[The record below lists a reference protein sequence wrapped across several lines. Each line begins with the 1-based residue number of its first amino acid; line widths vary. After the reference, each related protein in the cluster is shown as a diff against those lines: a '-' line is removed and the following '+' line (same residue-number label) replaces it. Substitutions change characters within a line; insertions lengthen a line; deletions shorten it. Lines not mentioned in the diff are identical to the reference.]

1 MEAASGSTEVSDRSR
16 SASALL
22 AKITAD
28 RSPSDP
34 KVNEFFRK
42 ELWSKSPGSFDNV
55 LDKAAELLAPSG
67 SAPHPKPS
75 GVNAPEPVTPKR
87 APRPAPEMTPSPQRR
102 KKAVAK
108 PVPQKAQAKAAK
120 SVVKAPTKAPTKALK
135 AVAKTIVKT
144 PLRASPTSTLKKLHA
159 SALLQFPVEMF
170 EKASPGSRPR
180 RCRVPPL
187 QSWRN
192 ERLVYER
199 VAGSLTPSV
208 AAVTL
213 DMSVDK
219 TTARTLEIPALQP
232 PLDFDAVELV
242 GITSEYLISKVYALP
257 LSSSKQSPCTVTLE
271 GTGIIYVLDG
281 ALRFGVEGAK
291 NSKTEVVRAGGTMLV
306 KGAGRKLVAPAYAA
320 QRGEPGSA
328 GVRFRWV
335 QCTRS

>member
-34 KVNEFFRK
+34 KVNEFFRQ
-42 ELWSKSPGSFDNV
+42 ELWSKSPGSFDTV
-55 LDKAAELLAPSG
+55 LDKAAMLAPEAH
-67 SAPHPKPS
+67 SAPPKAS

-102 KKAVAK
+102 QKAIEKPGKTAKTVAK
-108 PVPQKAQAKAAK
+108 TAVKPVAKTAKGVVKK
-120 SVVKAPTKAPTKALK
+120 SVVKSPLK
-135 AVAKTIVKT
+135 ASNTG
-144 PLRASPTSTLKKLHA
+144 TLKKLH
-159 SALLQFPVEMF
+159 SKALLEFPLDMF
-170 EKASPGSRPR
+170 KASEGSRPR

-187 QSWRN
+187 ESWRN

-199 VAGSLTPSV
+199 LAGSLTPSV

-213 DMSVDK
+213 DMSVEK

-232 PLDFDAVELV
+232 ALDSFDAVELV
-242 GITSEYLISKVYALP
+242 GITSQYLISKVYALP
-257 LSSSKQSPCTVTLE
+257 LSRLKEAPCTVTLQ
-271 GTGIIYVLDG
+271 GTGVIHVLDG
-281 ALRFGVEGAK
+281 TLRFGVEGAK
-291 NSKTEVVRAGGTMLV
+291 ASKAEVVRAGGTMLV
-306 KGAGRKLVAPAYAA
+306 KGPGRKLVAPAYAA
-320 QRGEPGSA
+320 SRGEHGSA